1 MTFMKK
7 CKIILDTI
15 LKRKKLCYD
24 NYKNS
29 IAKRVLN
36 MRKGFKAIDFAN
48 WFLWYN
54 EMQQLNQ
61 SNDDNYDVYEG
72 LTHLKI
78 QKLLYYADGIC
89 LAVTDN
95 PLFNEKIYA
104 WPHGPVVKEV
114 YEKLSVNGKNEI
126 SFNDKDW
133 DTVQAMNENATLFDI
148 LVTTYDSY
156 AGYTAWQ
163 LREKSHVVGGPWQVT
178 VDTKSMQKEIE
189 SKLIRDYFKRNVVQV
204 DD

>member
-1 MTFMKK
+1 MTFIKK

-24 NYKNS
+24 NNKNS
-29 IAKRVLN
+29 KGKRLWN

-95 PLFNEKIYA
+95 PLFKEKIYA

-163 LREKSHVVGGPWQVT
+163 LREKSHVVVGQWQFN
-178 VDTKSMQKEIE
+178 VDTKGMQKEIE
-189 SKLIRDYFKRNVVQV
+189 PKLIRDYFKRNVVQV